1 MFLSKMLKAVDH
13 PYLLGKGGRKE
24 NNTQRMQGLCAKSLR
39 HHKALQPLFVIIGA
53 GMIFVGSYIFRLAS
67 KTTDINWM
75 KHKNPADTYGYYEE
89 RQFQM
94 FNPLGVKY
102 EGRSAA
108 RPRYEE

>member
-1 MFLSKMLKAVDH
+1 
-13 PYLLGKGGRKE
+13 
-24 NNTQRMQGLCAKSLR
+24 
-39 HHKALQPLFVIIGA
+39 
-53 GMIFVGSYIFRLAS
+53 
-67 KTTDINWM
+67 M